1 MKVRLGYLTARE
13 EASLLGQEK
22 VESPFEELQPVV
34 SPSELRA
41 AQRAVRDVFVKQEL
55 KEYIARLVEKTR
67 THPEIALGAS
77 TRGTINLFHAA
88 QARAALLGRQ
98 YVLPDD
104 IKALAESVLGH
115 RIILRPNAE
124 MQGSSANRIL
134 HQLVE
139 REHVPQLSYDA

>member
-1 MKVRLGYLTARE
+1 MLFRSLNAKE
-13 EASLLGQEK
+13 EANLLGQQK

-34 SPSELRA
+34 APSELRA
-41 AQRAVRDVFVKQEL
+41 AQRVVREVFVKPEL

-77 TRGTINLFHAA
+77 TRGTLNLFHAA
-88 QARAALLGRQ
+88 QARAAVLGRG

-104 IKALAESVLGH
+104 IKALVESALGH

-124 MQGSSANRIL
+124 MQGASPARIL
-134 HQLVE
+134 NQLVE
-139 REHVPQLSYDA
+139 REHVPQLAYDG